1 MGTREISLLT
11 FHRVRVEDIPETGLD
26 LHFSDPREEWNQY
39 FEEIRARHFSISES
53 VKGKI
58 QLGVAGKAIQIH
70 GWVQTGLDLECS
82 RCLKSLSCPMT
93 SQIDVTLFPETGVAL
108 EEEIELGNEDL
119 KTSFFSGEEIDLSKL
134 IREQIILNVP
144 YKALCH
150 EECRGLCPRCGANLN
165 EGDCGCEGKALG
177 SAFDVLRNLKLNGK

>member
-1 MGTREISLLT
+1 
-11 FHRVRVEDIPETGLD
+11 
-26 LHFSDPREEWNQY
+26 
-39 FEEIRARHFSISES
+39 
-53 VKGKI
+53 
-58 QLGVAGKAIQIH
+58 
-70 GWVQTGLDLECS
+70 
-82 RCLKSLSCPMT
+82 MT

-134 IREQIILNVP
+134 IRDQIILNVP

-177 SAFDVLRNLKLNGK
+177 SAFDVLRSLKLNGK